1 MDLKTKYEDFVNIK
15 GRVVN
20 PLNIASNQKRQP
32 RSGAI
37 EPMWTVPKKEF
48 IPVSDLKHL
57 PSPTKNNCKFYLAV
71 FFSVFKTCYI
81 LIFTYLAYSGLA
93 LKENA
98 DKTFYLAYDLL
109 PKDNPAFHHE
119 DHYSFDMVEGQNKL
133 RTPQINNITLK
144 VRLERQ
150 NLKCTFL

>member
-1 MDLKTKYEDFVNIK
+1 M
-15 GRVVN
+15 
-20 PLNIASNQKRQP
+20 
-32 RSGAI
+32 
-37 EPMWTVPKKEF
+37 
-48 IPVSDLKHL
+48 
-57 PSPTKNNCKFYLAV
+57 
-71 FFSVFKTCYI
+71 
-81 LIFTYLAYSGLA
+81 IFTYLAYSGLA

-150 NLKCTFL
+150 ILKLA

>member
-57 PSPTKNNCKFYLAV
+57 PSPSKNNCTFYLAV
-71 FFSVFKTCYI
+71 SFLFLKLAISWFFH
-81 LIFTYLAYSGLA
+81 TYLAYSGLA

-144 VRLERQ
+144 VRLHSV
-150 NLKCTFL
+150 LA

>member
-1 MDLKTKYEDFVNIK
+1 MDLNTKYEDFVNIK

-57 PSPTKNNCKFYLAV
+57 PSPTKNNCKFCLAV
-71 FFSVFKTCYI
+71 FSVFKTCYI
-81 LIFTYLAYSGLA
+81 YS
-93 LKENA
+93 
-98 DKTFYLAYDLL
+98 
-109 PKDNPAFHHE
+109 
-119 DHYSFDMVEGQNKL
+119 
-133 RTPQINNITLK
+133 
-144 VRLERQ
+144 
-150 NLKCTFL
+150 

>member
-37 EPMWTVPKKEF
+37 EPMWTVPKKQF

-71 FFSVFKTCYI
+71 FFLFLKLATY
-81 LIFTYLAYSGLA
+81 TYLDFFS
-93 LKENA
+93 
-98 DKTFYLAYDLL
+98 YLLSL
-109 PKDNPAFHHE
+109 FRIGVKGK
-119 DHYSFDMVEGQNKL
+119 S
-133 RTPQINNITLK
+133 
-144 VRLERQ
+144 
-150 NLKCTFL
+150 

>member
-1 MDLKTKYEDFVNIK
+1 
-15 GRVVN
+15 
-20 PLNIASNQKRQP
+20 
-32 RSGAI
+32 
-37 EPMWTVPKKEF
+37 MWTVPKKEF

-57 PSPTKNNCKFYLAV
+57 PSPTKNN
-71 FFSVFKTCYI
+71 S
-81 LIFTYLAYSGLA
+81 YSGLA

-144 VRLERQ
+144 LPPSPLLSQGHNVVGCNEDTLKNKDCQHKEFCQCTHILEV
-150 NLKCTFL
+150 NLGDLVEV

>member
-1 MDLKTKYEDFVNIK
+1 MLYLDF
-15 GRVVN
+15 
-20 PLNIASNQKRQP
+20 
-32 RSGAI
+32 
-37 EPMWTVPKKEF
+37 F
-48 IPVSDLKHL
+48 H
-57 PSPTKNNCKFYLAV
+57 
-71 FFSVFKTCYI
+71 
-81 LIFTYLAYSGLA
+81 TYLAYSGLA

-150 NLKCTFL
+150 ILKCTGKLIMIFFSFLHRHC